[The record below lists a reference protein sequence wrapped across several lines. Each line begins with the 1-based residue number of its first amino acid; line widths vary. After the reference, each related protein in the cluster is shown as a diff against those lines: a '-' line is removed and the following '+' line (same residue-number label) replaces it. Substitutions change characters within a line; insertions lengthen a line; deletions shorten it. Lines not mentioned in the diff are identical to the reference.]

1 MNRTLGGGVRCSE
14 GPLPPGPLPPFNE
27 FAAAG
32 YRILPD
38 LFLPGLS
45 GAYGWRFEG
54 LPIIR
59 VERRQERGDAGNGIF
74 VAEQG
79 GASYTLLPDELRVE
93 YDRGPLSE
101 VAMSH
106 VIGDHA
112 IPLLLS
118 CLPGCVLHGAL
129 LATGSVSVAVLGASG
144 AGKSTAA
151 AAWVAAGRAF
161 SGDDWFRVVGRA
173 EKAISV
179 PSHPSLRL
187 SSESAELAGLR
198 PEGAR
203 AFRAVRGRNWW
214 QFPGAGGAFCGR
226 ERRLAGM
233 VVIER
238 GGYKSRLEAETL
250 GAQGAFV
257 ALLSSIRI
265 PLTRNVEL
273 WRRQLEGLCL
283 LSERLRFVR
292 VRIPE
297 GAEGLRSLV
306 RLLDEMGRTGLPE
319 PEEASRG

>member
-1 MNRTLGGGVRCSE
+1 MCRSEDTLV
-14 GPLPPGPLPPFNE
+14 PGPLPPLNE

-45 GAYGWRFEG
+45 GAYGRRFGG

-59 VERRQERGDAGNGIF
+59 VEKRQARADSEAGIF
-74 VAEQG
+74 VGEQA
-79 GASYTLLPDELRVE
+79 GASYTLLPEELRIE
-93 YDRGPLSE
+93 YDRGGLSE

-112 IPLLLS
+112 IPLLLA

-129 LATGSVSVAVLGASG
+129 LATGSVSVAVLGISG
-144 AGKSTAA
+144 AGKSTVA

-161 SGDDWFRVVGRA
+161 CGDDWFRVVGRGEQA
-173 EKAISV
+173 VSV

-187 SSESAELAGLR
+187 SNESAELAGFR
-198 PEGAR
+198 PAGAR
-203 AFRAVRGRNWW
+203 AFRAVRGRDWW
-214 QFPGAGGAFCGR
+214 QLPGAGGAFCGR
-226 ERRLAGM
+226 ERRIAGM

-238 GGYKSRLEAETL
+238 DGCKRGIEAETL
-250 GAQGAFV
+250 GAQGAFL

-292 VRIPE
+292 VRVPE

-306 RLLDEMGRTGLPE
+306 SLLDEMGRTGLPE
-319 PEEASRG
+319 LEEASGG